1 MTFLLSELL
10 PSGKPL
16 SSFKSTGFQ
25 ALLES
30 ESLSSPNSSPAGSQN
45 MLTVSTSA
53 LSSLRTPTKKL
64 SGIDSVSLPPT
75 GGEPRPRNMLTQT
88 LTGSPLSPLSL
99 PMEMPSMLSPIG
111 SGFFPSSNSAL
122 SNSRNRIFGR
132 SPLSGDGPRKII
144 QAPFTGKVQSTIEC
158 SKCFN
163 HWSTMQPF
171 TMLTAYFPPFVNSS
185 TKKGEIPPITLQECL
200 MSYTN
205 AEKVNHVHCHHCKKR
220 LPVKKRLS
228 IAVPPPLLCI
238 HLNRLRVEKAA
249 GSIRINKIN
258 IPVIFDAEFSLTWAM
273 TQLDAVSHEQ
283 ERANQLVPE
292 ASSVRSG
299 YSSLSSS
306 TTISMASS
314 HYRSG
319 TNTPS
324 EASFVPNSPNDAS
337 RFARGEPAHHNDYY
351 LCAIIVHLGDA
362 SGGHYVC
369 YRIKNEPSGDETN
382 LEDMP
387 WLYISDNRVIET
399 TFKEVQRQNA
409 YMLFY
414 KSKFDHTS
422 YEDQLQAMEER
433 TEDEPANM
441 PYQHM
446 DGPAA
451 VAASHLMQSQAFPS
465 PGIRK
470 KSPIA
475 SSLPKPTP
483 NRARPEAFASNGS
496 LGSTGSNDSDI
507 FNKPSLADSYYK
519 SPPTNGT
526 PHKAAAAPAPE
537 PGKRQL
543 LEPEAEPD
551 RASMDPLRSA
561 QSSAAAPNANVM
573 GPTTRTGLMSA
584 MRSRPVPNKPSNGV
598 SFSSSGP
605 SSTHHDS
612 SVPNG
617 GEVSSNGNGTAAPH
631 HHQQNA
637 ELSTRPLNS
646 AVTVDE
652 GFESILAL
660 SKPKQAVPNG
670 HHPEHEHAD
679 GPNGLPNGVANGHAN
694 GNGSH
699 SSNGSHAPNGMDS
712 ETLADESQE
721 ATSAHLESSY
731 ATSLPKEISAL
742 PNGFIHS
749 NTPNGHHEEL
759 ADFHGVANG
768 ETTLNELD

>member
-1 MTFLLSELL
+1 M
-10 PSGKPL
+10 
-16 SSFKSTGFQ
+16 SSFKTTGFQ

-30 ESLSSPNSSPAGSQN
+30 ESLSSPNSSPAHSQN
-45 MLTVSTSA
+45 MLNVSTSA
-53 LSSLRTPTKKL
+53 LTPLRTPTKKL

-88 LTGSPLSPLSL
+88 LTGSPLSL

-132 SPLSGDGPRKII
+132 SPLSSDGPRKNI
-144 QAPFTGKVQSTIEC
+144 QAPFTGKVQSTIRCPKC
-158 SKCFN
+158 SN
-163 HWSTMQPF
+163 RWSTIQPF
-171 TMLTAYFPPFVNSS
+171 TMLTAYFPPFISS
-185 TKKGEIPPITLQECL
+185 TAKKMDMPAITLQDCL

-220 LPVKKRLS
+220 LQVEKRLS

-238 HLNRLRVEKAA
+238 HLNRLRVEKGA
-249 GSIRINKIN
+249 GAIRINKIDF
-258 IPVIFDAEFSLTWAM
+258 PVHFDAEFSLTWAM
-273 TQLDAVSHEQ
+273 TQLDTVSHEQ
-283 ERANQLVPE
+283 ERVNQIVPD
-292 ASSVRSG
+292 STSVRSG

-324 EASFVPNSPNDAS
+324 EASFVPSSPNDAS

-351 LCAIIVHLGDA
+351 LCAVIVHLGDA

-369 YRIKNEPSGDETN
+369 FRIKNEPSGDETN
-382 LEDMP
+382 LDDMP
-387 WLYISDNRVIET
+387 WLYISDSQVR
-399 TFKEVQRQNA
+399 EVSFQHVQAQRA

-414 KSKFDHTS
+414 KSKFDHTA
-422 YEDQLQAMEER
+422 YEDQLQALEER

-475 SSLPKPTP
+475 STIQKPTP
-483 NRARPEAFASNGS
+483 NRARPDTFASKGS
-496 LGSTGSNDSDI
+496 FGSTGSNDSDI
-507 FNKPSLADSYYK
+507 FSKPSLADTYYK
-519 SPPTNGT
+519 SPTTTNANATTNTATSNG
-526 PHKAAAAPAPE
+526 APQKTE
-537 PGKRQL
+537 PAKRQL
-543 LEPEAEPD
+543 LEPEEEPD
-551 RASMDPLRSA
+551 RSSMDPLRTA
-561 QSSAAAPNANVM
+561 QSSAPNSSAPNANVM

-584 MRSRPVPNKPSNGV
+584 MRSRPAPKPSTGV
-598 SFSSSGP
+598 P
-605 SSTHHDS
+605 SSNASSAPS
-612 SVPNG
+612 SVPHHSNIPNG
-617 GEVSSNGNGTAAPH
+617 GEVSSNGNGHAH
-631 HHQQNA
+631 HHPQNV
-637 ELSTRPLNS
+637 ELNTRPLNS
-646 AVTVDE
+646 TVTTDE

-660 SKPKQAVPNG
+660 SKTKLQANG
-670 HHPEHEHAD
+670 HHPEHTHSN
-679 GPNGLPNGVANGHAN
+679 GSNGLPNNGLPNGVANGHAN
-694 GNGSH
+694 GSH
-699 SSNGSHAPNGMDS
+699 TSNGVES
-712 ETLADESQE
+712 EATAQE
-721 ATSAHLESSY
+721 ATPADLESSY
-731 ATSLPKEISAL
+731 ALPLPKEASAL
-742 PNGFIHS
+742 PNGFIHPA
-749 NTPNGHHEEL
+749 TANGHHE
-759 ADFHGVANG
+759 DFHPIEDG